1 MVSLTAPCAA
11 WSVTSAWG
19 PDLRRGLWMM
29 VGDLRVP
36 LVVNLRKVVE
46 I

>member
-1 MVSLTAPCAA
+1 MEISIRCKLA
-11 WSVTSAWG
+11 S
-19 PDLRRGLWMM
+19 DLRRGLWMM